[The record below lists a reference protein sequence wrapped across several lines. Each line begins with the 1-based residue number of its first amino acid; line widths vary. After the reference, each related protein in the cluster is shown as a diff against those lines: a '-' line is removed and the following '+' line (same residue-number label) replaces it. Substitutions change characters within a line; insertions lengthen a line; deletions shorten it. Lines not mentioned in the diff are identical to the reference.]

1 VDCSP
6 FLTLYG
12 FNLYYIKTM
21 KIGLIGYSGSGKTA
35 LSTLLS
41 GKKIE
46 SFDPFQPSVVTV
58 KLKDSRLDRLVE
70 IVKPKKITPPEVLL
84 FDFKGVP
91 KGAGFDEKELVWLLE
106 VDVILLVV
114 DGFSEASTPADDL
127 SSLQLELVFRDIE
140 RLAGVE
146 AKRQAETQ
154 QHRRKAN
161 IQEDAALAKGRAWLE
176 KEKPLRS
183 LDVSQEEKRFLV
195 SLGLVTA
202 KKTLVL
208 VNGKAESADIND
220 SGLPSWRLD
229 AGAEA
234 TAGEIAAFWRFI
246 LEAAGLNTF
255 YTAGEKDTRAWLL
268 PAGATALE
276 AAGQIHSDIARGF
289 IRAEVVNFKDY
300 DRLGSDAACRK
311 EGVLRLEGKEYPIAD
326 GDIINIRFSP

>member
-1 VDCSP
+1 MRSFANAIQDDTVVVK
-6 FLTLYG
+6 
-12 FNLYYIKTM
+12 KTM

-41 GKKIE
+41 GKKVE
-46 SFDPFQPSVVTV
+46 SFDPFQPTVVTV

-106 VDVILLVV
+106 VDVILLVA
-114 DGFSEASTPADDL
+114 DGFSESASPVADIA
-127 SSLQLELVFRDIE
+127 SLQLEFIFRDIE

-146 AKRQAETQ
+146 EKRQAEIKQ
-154 QHRRKAN
+154 NRRKAN
-161 IQEDAALAKGRAWLE
+161 LQEDDALAKGRAWLE
-176 KEKPLRS
+176 SEKPLQS
-183 LDVSQEEKRFLV
+183 LDISWDEKRFLV
-195 SLGLVTA
+195 SLGLITA
-202 KKTLVL
+202 KKTLTL
-208 VNGKAESADIND
+208 VNGKTEPANIGEP
-220 SGLPSWRLD
+220 GLPAFRLD
-229 AGAEA
+229 AA
-234 TAGEIAAFWRFI
+234 TETSANEVASFWRFI

-255 YTAGEKDTRAWLL
+255 YTAGEKETRAWLL
-268 PAGATALE
+268 PVGETALD
-276 AAGQIHSDIARGF
+276 AAGRIHSDIARGF

>member
-1 VDCSP
+1 
-6 FLTLYG
+6 
-12 FNLYYIKTM
+12 M

-41 GKKIE
+41 GKKVE

-58 KLKDSRLDRLVE
+58 KLKDARLDRLVE

-91 KGAGFDEKELVWLLE
+91 KGAGFDEKELVWLLD
-106 VDVILLVV
+106 VDIILLVA
-114 DGFSEASTPADDL
+114 DGFSEVSAPADDL
-127 SSLQLELVFRDIE
+127 SSLQLELIFRDIE

-146 AKRQAETQ
+146 EKRQSEIKQ
-154 QHRRKAN
+154 NRRKAN
-161 IQEDAALAKGRAWLE
+161 PQEDAALAKGRAWLE
-176 KEKPLRS
+176 SEKPLQS
-183 LDVSQEEKRFLV
+183 LDISREEKRFLL
-195 SLGLVTA
+195 SLGLITA
-202 KKTLVL
+202 KKTLAL
-208 VNGKAESADIND
+208 VNGKTESAGVSNF
-220 SGLPSWRLD
+220 GLPAWRLD
-229 AGAEA
+229 ADTETGAD
-234 TAGEIAAFWRFI
+234 EIVAFWRFI

-300 DRLGSDAACRK
+300 GRLGSDAACRK
-311 EGVLRLEGKEYPIAD
+311 EGVLRLEGKEYPVAD

>member
-1 VDCSP
+1 
-6 FLTLYG
+6 
-12 FNLYYIKTM
+12 M

-46 SFDPFQPSVVTV
+46 SFDPFQPAVVTV
-58 KLKDSRLDRLVE
+58 KLKDSRLERLAE
-70 IVKPKKITPPEVLL
+70 IVKPKKVTPPEVLL

-106 VDVILLVV
+106 VDVILLVA
-114 DGFSEASTPADDL
+114 DWFSEGSMPADDL
-127 SSLQLELVFRDIE
+127 ASLQLELVFRDIE

-146 AKRQAETQ
+146 EKRQAEIKQ
-154 QHRRKAN
+154 NRRKAN
-161 IQEDAALAKGRAWLE
+161 PREDAALAKGRAWLE
-176 KEKPLRS
+176 KERPLRS
-183 LDVSQEEKRFLV
+183 LEMSREERQFLV
-195 SLGLVTA
+195 SLGPVTA

-208 VNGKAESADIND
+208 VNGNREPAGVGDF
-220 SGLPSWRLD
+220 GLPGCWLD
-229 AGAEA
+229 AGAAEA
-234 TAGEIAAFWRFI
+234 NAGEIAAFWRFV

-311 EGVLRLEGKEYPIAD
+311 EGVLRLEGKEYPVAD

>member
-1 VDCSP
+1 
-6 FLTLYG
+6 
-12 FNLYYIKTM
+12 M

-41 GKKIE
+41 GKKVE

-58 KLKDSRLDRLVE
+58 KLKDARLDRLVE

-91 KGAGFDEKELVWLLE
+91 KGAGFDEKELVWLLD
-106 VDVILLVV
+106 VDIILLVA
-114 DGFSEASTPADDL
+114 DGFSEASAPADDL
-127 SSLQLELVFRDIE
+127 SSLQLELIFRDIE

-146 AKRQAETQ
+146 EKRQSEIKQ
-154 QHRRKAN
+154 NRRKAN
-161 IQEDAALAKGRAWLE
+161 PQEDAALAKGRAWLE
-176 KEKPLRS
+176 SEKPLQS
-183 LDVSQEEKRFLV
+183 LDISREEKRFLL
-195 SLGLVTA
+195 SLGLITA
-202 KKTLVL
+202 KKTLAL
-208 VNGKAESADIND
+208 VNGKTESAGVKNSD
-220 SGLPSWRLD
+220 LLVWRLD
-229 AGAEA
+229 AGAA
-234 TAGEIAAFWRFI
+234 FAKGFGEPKAETGADEVVAFWRFI

-300 DRLGSDAACRK
+300 GRLGSDAACRK
-311 EGVLRLEGKEYPIAD
+311 EGVLRLEGKEYPVAD

>member
-1 VDCSP
+1 
-6 FLTLYG
+6 
-12 FNLYYIKTM
+12 M

-41 GKKIE
+41 GKKVE
-46 SFDPFQPSVVTV
+46 SFDPFQPAVVTV
-58 KLKDSRLDRLVE
+58 KLKDSRLERLVE

-114 DGFSEASTPADDL
+114 DGFSEGSAPADDL

-140 RLAGVE
+140 RLADVE
-146 AKRQAETQ
+146 GKRQAEIKQ
-154 QHRRKAN
+154 NRRKAN
-161 IQEDAALAKGRAWLE
+161 PQEDTVLEKGRAWLE
-176 KEKPLRS
+176 SEKPLRS
-183 LDVSQEEKRFLV
+183 LDTSQEEKRFLV

-202 KKTLVL
+202 KRTLVL
-208 VNGKAESADIND
+208 VNGKTEPVGISN
-220 SGLPSWRLD
+220 SGLPKWRLD
-229 AGAEA
+229 AGAE
-234 TAGEIAAFWRFI
+234 TNAGEIAAFWRFI

-255 YTAGEKDTRAWLL
+255 YTTAGEKDTRAWLL

-311 EGVLRLEGKEYPIAD
+311 EGVLRLEGKEYPVAD

>member
-1 VDCSP
+1 
-6 FLTLYG
+6 
-12 FNLYYIKTM
+12 M

-41 GKKIE
+41 GKKVE
-46 SFDPFQPSVVTV
+46 SFDPFQPAVVTV
-58 KLKDSRLDRLVE
+58 KLKDSRLERLVE

-106 VDVILLVV
+106 VDVIMLVA

-146 AKRQAETQ
+146 EKRQAEIQ

-161 IQEDAALAKGRAWLE
+161 PQEDTALAKGRAWLE

-183 LDVSQEEKRFLV
+183 LDISQEEKRFLV

-208 VNGKAESADIND
+208 VNGKIKPAGIND
-220 SGLPSWRLD
+220 SGLPAWRLD
-229 AGAEA
+229 AGAAFAKGFDEPKA
-234 TAGEIAAFWRFI
+234 ETNAGEISAFWRFI
-246 LEAAGLNTF
+246 LEATGLNTF

-311 EGVLRLEGKEYPIAD
+311 EGVLRLEGKEYPVAD